1 LHWPHRAPRTPPE
14 ALQAGHSIQS
24 LFPVALRFIPLHRFL
39 SMIRLHFQFA
49 SWTLWPGVRQ
59 AVQQVTGICRFIGW
73 RFYRIEQDGLHNQ
86 IESNDPQCRISNK
99 LRMPSK
105 RSTALVLSAYD
116 FAPPLATKL
125 LGSAQANALRDLR
138 AAV

>member
-1 LHWPHRAPRTPPE
+1 MLSPIKIPSVTIALAASGSRTPPE

-24 LFPVALRFIPLHRFL
+24 LSPVALRFIPLHRFL

-73 RFYRIEQDGLHNQ
+73 GFYRIFGSLSQNGERKVKNQ
-86 IESNDPQCRISNK
+86 WTPTL
-99 LRMPSK
+99 LRM
-105 RSTALVLSAYD
+105 RSPFGCL
-116 FAPPLATKL
+116 KK
-125 LGSAQANALRDLR
+125 
-138 AAV
+138 